1 MIRKAILKDVNSI
14 EDTYN
19 EHFQYEL
26 NHTAFTVFKKGV
38 YPTKDDAER
47 AIMLVLC
54 LYMKKTEQLLE
65 VSLLIKFNQ

>member
-19 EHFQYEL
+19 EPLLYL
-26 NHTAFTVFKKGV
+26 RKGFIQR
-38 YPTKDDAER
+38 KMMQNGLF
-47 AIMLVLC
+47 MLVLC